1 VVAIQVRVSS
11 ESRGRTQHGSSPA
24 IFVLTEDGR
33 RHFPSAAAQTT
44 LERSLGPQPPLIR
57 NVDPGESFKVLVAF
71 DLPAST
77 HRLRVD
83 IAERPW
89 ITKLMLFDDN
99 SLLAGRTRFEVML
112 PDG

>member
-1 VVAIQVRVSS
+1 
-11 ESRGRTQHGSSPA
+11 
-24 IFVLTEDGR
+24 
-33 RHFPSAAAQTT
+33 
-44 LERSLGPQPPLIR
+44 
-57 NVDPGESFKVLVAF
+57 LVAF

-99 SLLAGRTRFEVML
+99 SLLAGRTRFVVTL